1 MKIHKK
7 MINLVTAV
15 VFSMTFANNLA
26 ASNQRPFLEDG
37 KQPSKLPL
45 ATTKNITLNAPMD
58 QVKVDLFTQ
67 NGEKAGMKI
76 PLAISLTLA
85 KHITTLNIVVEEGSN
100 WREPYLSKHL
110 SSMSQLTAL
119 SYATDILYDNDLGII
134 GRCTNLTTLSLSCN
148 VLFDETSTTV
158 KALPFIEGLTA
169 LQDVSLAIQNTYDNC
184 RYLQSLAKLPRLR
197 SLNLLHAFNHQHPLY
212 PCGGIDCLE
221 QLTQLSRL
229 SLMVHNP
236 GETLSLIYP
245 QSKADREHL
254 MRKPLMHSLTHYK
267 LSFSE
272 GDVDHQLQCFVPDSP
287 KLEELHLI
295 ALTDVAHLIEGGYKW
310 LTQSKS
316 LKNLNLD
323 NIVATDQVLELTCL
337 PNLKILQVRLHPDYE
352 EQKEDIVAQ
361 FKENLPE
368 CDVSFLSDEPLP
380 NVNE

>member
-1 MKIHKK
+1 MRIHKK
-7 MINLVTAV
+7 MINLLTVV
-15 VFSMTFANNLA
+15 VFSMTFASNLA
-26 ASNQRPFLEDG
+26 ASNQRPLLEDG
-37 KQPSKLPL
+37 KQPPMRPI

-58 QVKVDLFTQ
+58 KVMADTYTQ
-67 NGEKAGMKI
+67 AGEKSGMRI
-76 PLAISLTLA
+76 PLAIILGLS
-85 KHITTLNIVVEEGSN
+85 KHITTLNITVEEGSN

-110 SSMSQLTAL
+110 SSMSQLTSL

-169 LQDVSLAIQNTYDNC
+169 LQDVSLSIQNTYDNC

-197 SLNLLHAFNHQHPLY
+197 SLSLLHAFNHQHPLY

-245 QSKADREHL
+245 QSQSDREQR
-254 MRKPLMHSLTHYK
+254 MRRPLMPSLTHYK

-287 KLEELHLI
+287 KLEELHLV
-295 ALTDVAHLIEGGYKW
+295 ALKDIAHLTEGGYKW
-310 LTQSKS
+310 LMQIKS
-316 LKNLNLD
+316 LNTLRLE
-323 NIVATDQVLELTCL
+323 NIVATDQVLDLTCL
-337 PNLKILQVRLHPDYE
+337 PSLKNLQVTLHQDCE
-352 EQKEDIVAQ
+352 EQKEYILAE
-361 FKENLPE
+361 FKDELPE
-368 CDVSFLSDEPLP
+368 CDLTLLP
-380 NVNE
+380 DVNE